1 MQNNY
6 EEKAYILGKEIA
18 NKIENKTNFSRYLK
32 IVIVYQ
38 EGIMGSQKT
47 ILYICKKFKKSIG
60 SSMSAMRDTRNS
72 LGPKSFDEEEEE
84 ASTLLGF
91 ETGDMDDLF
100 GSEEDLDSS
109 LEANGVE
116 AEGEDMVM
124 FLDIL
129 KG

>member
-72 LGPKSFDEEEEE
+72 LGPKSFDEEEE

>member
-6 EEKAYILGKEIA
+6 EEKAYILGKEVA

-72 LGPKSFDEEEEE
+72 LGPKSFDEEEE

-116 AEGEDMVM
+116 AEGEDMTM